1 MMPVF
6 LLNFFRGFT
15 LKRALYVAGA
25 TLVAVA
31 IYIGASFVN
40 DKFEAEAEVARLE
53 QRVATQEEA
62 IRILNQVAEQKNSAI
77 EAADAARAELEALR
91 ETYDE
96 IIRDADTVK
105 DEDDGEVA
113 PVLRRTLDAL
123 GRM

>member
-1 MMPVF
+1 MPTF
-6 LLNFFRGFT
+6 LLTFFRGIT
-15 LKRALYVAGA
+15 LKRVLYVVGGA
-25 TLVAVA
+25 VVAFV
-31 IYIGASFVN
+31 IYVGANFID
-40 DKFEAEAEVARLE
+40 DKYEAEAEVVRLE
-53 QRVATQEEA
+53 QQVEAKDEA
-62 IRILNQVAEQKNSAI
+62 IRILNQVAAQKDSAI

-96 IIRDADTVK
+96 IVRDADTVK